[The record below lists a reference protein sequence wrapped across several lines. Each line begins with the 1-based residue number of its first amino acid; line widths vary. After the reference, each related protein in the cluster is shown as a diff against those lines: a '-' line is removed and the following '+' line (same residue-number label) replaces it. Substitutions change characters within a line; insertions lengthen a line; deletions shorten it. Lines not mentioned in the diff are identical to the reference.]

1 MARACLTYLDLE
13 DLSSPSPNEEE
24 LESRKKK
31 YPLVAYASRYW
42 GDHVREAGANID
54 IENIMRLVDDY
65 DRVAGCIQAA
75 WYMESYCANGW
86 DVHKGVCGLHVCA
99 WFGLSSIIPKLDK
112 DDFEVDV
119 EEPIFGQTPLIY
131 ACRRGHVEA
140 AKALLERGASVNK
153 VTLKG
158 TTAMFE
164 AIRENKA
171 KIVGL
176 LLTRK
181 DLDVNAVLVQ
191 DYERTAL
198 MLAARQNHSNIVQL
212 LLKHS
217 KIKVNAQDTYGWTAL
232 SLAAHRGHLNTTKI
246 LLGELEIDANLVN
259 AFGQSALMLAA
270 ERNKPDIVELLLR
283 NGADPM
289 LRIRQGGAT
298 AVLLAAGSNAIS
310 VIETMMKN
318 GVDLDCLDDDRRGL
332 LHHASAKG
340 WPAVVRF
347 LSGLKPEWLDV
358 NSKDMNGQTPLHDA
372 CSSIRGEST
381 KVVDALLELPGINP
395 AVKDNFDRSCIEV
408 AWQHGYI
415 KIMDILQLENKLSKR
430 VATFVPDEQKLP
442 LWSLAKCG
450 FSDILHTQKLAIPSK
465 MVSEK
470 EPGTQNTALHW
481 AVISNQLEI
490 LRLLLHSDASPDHQ
504 NRQGRTPLHLAAVKG
519 NLSATRELLACH
531 ADFNN
536 KDIWGQELLVC
547 HADFN
552 IKDIWG
558 RTAFYIAQQN
568 RHYDVALTL
577 VEVGAAISIT
587 QVEKQRL
594 FFAAV
599 RSKKLTAVMILLDKG
614 AHILGRTPEGFTAL
628 QLAKDVDDADLIRF
642 LRSRMESSPQMK
654 VRVGQSVCRLP
665 MLIAL
670 IAPFLCLASFV
681 TIMYISSHFP

>member
-13 DLSSPSPNEEE
+13 DLSSPSPNDEE

-31 YPLVAYASRYW
+31 YPLVAYASQYW

-54 IENIMRLVDDY
+54 IENVMRLVDDY
-65 DRVAGCIQAA
+65 DRVAGCVQAA
-75 WYMESYCANGW
+75 WYMESYCANAW
-86 DVHKGVCGLHVCA
+86 DVHKGICGLHVCA
-99 WFGLSSIIPKLDK
+99 WFGLSSIIPELDK
-112 DDFEVDV
+112 NDFEVDV

-140 AKALLERGASVNK
+140 AKALLEWGASVNK
-153 VTLKG
+153 ITLKG

-171 KIVGL
+171 KIVEL
-176 LLTRK
+176 LLTRE
-181 DLDVNAVLVQ
+181 DLDLNAVLVQ
-191 DYERTAL
+191 NYERTAL

-212 LLKHS
+212 LLKHP

-246 LLGELEIDANLVN
+246 LLRKPEIDANLVN

-270 ERNKPDIVELLLR
+270 EMNKTEIVELLLR

-289 LRIRQGGAT
+289 LRVRQGGAT
-298 AVLLAAGSNAIS
+298 AVLLAAGSDATS

-340 WPAVVRF
+340 CPAVVHF
-347 LSGLKPEWLDV
+347 LSKLKPEWLDV

-372 CSSIRGEST
+372 CSSSRGEST
-381 KVVDALLELPGINP
+381 KVVEALLELPGINP
-395 AVKDNFDRSCIEV
+395 AVKDNFDRSCIEI

-415 KIMDILQLENKLSKR
+415 KIMDILSKR

-450 FSDILHTQKLAIPSK
+450 FSDILHTQKLTIPSK

-519 NLSATRELLACH
+519 NLSAT
-531 ADFNN
+531 
-536 KDIWGQELLVC
+536 QELLVC

-552 IKDIWG
+552 IKDTWG
-558 RTAFYIAQQN
+558 QTAFYIAQQN

-599 RSKKLTAVMILLDKG
+599 RSKKLTAVMILLDQG
-614 AHILGRTPEGFTAL
+614 AHVLGRTPEGFTAL

-642 LRSRMESSPQMK
+642 LRSTMESGPQMK
-654 VRVGQSVCRLP
+654 VHVGQSVCRLP

-670 IAPFLCLASFV
+670 FAPFLCLASFV

>member
-1 MARACLTYLDLE
+1 MARACLTYLDYE
-13 DLSSPSPNEEE
+13 DLSSPSPNDEE
-24 LESRKKK
+24 LESRKKR
-31 YPLVAYASRYW
+31 YPLVAYASQYW

-75 WYMESYCANGW
+75 WYMESFCANGW

-119 EEPIFGQTPLIY
+119 EEPIFGQTALIY
-131 ACRRGHVEA
+131 ACRRGHVEVA
-140 AKALLERGASVNK
+140 EALLERGASVNK
-153 VTLKG
+153 ITLKG
-158 TTAMFE
+158 RTALFE
-164 AIRENKA
+164 AIREDKA
-171 KIVGL
+171 KIVEL
-176 LLTRK
+176 LLTRE

-198 MLAARQNHSNIVQL
+198 MLAAGQNHVSIVPL
-212 LLKHS
+212 LLKHP
-217 KIKVNAQDTYGWTAL
+217 KIKVNEQDTYKWTAL
-232 SLAAHRGHLNTTKI
+232 SLAAHRGHLDTTKI
-246 LLGELEIDANLVN
+246 LLREPEIDVNLVN
-259 AFGQSALMLAA
+259 AFGQSALTLAA
-270 ERNKPDIVELLLR
+270 ERNKTEIVELLLQ

-289 LRIRQGGAT
+289 LRVHRDGAT

-310 VIETMMKN
+310 VIKTMMKN
-318 GVDLDCLDDDRRGL
+318 GVDLDCLDNDRRGL
-332 LHHASAKG
+332 LHYASAKG

-358 NSKDMNGQTPLHDA
+358 NSKGGNGQTPLHDA
-372 CSSIRGEST
+372 CSSSRGEST
-381 KVVDALLELPGINP
+381 EVVEALLELPGINP

-430 VATFVPDEQKLP
+430 VATFVPDDQKLP

-450 FSDILHTQKLAIPSK
+450 FSDILYTQKLAIPRK
-465 MVSEK
+465 MLSEK

-504 NRQGRTPLHLAAVKG
+504 NHQNRQGRTPLHLAAVKG
-519 NLSATRELLACH
+519 NLSATQELLACH
-531 ADFNN
+531 ADF
-536 KDIWGQELLVC
+536 D
-547 HADFN
+547 
-552 IKDIWG
+552 IKDIW
-558 RTAFYIAQQN
+558 RQTAFYIAQQN
-568 RHYDVALTL
+568 RHYDVALAL

-587 QVEKQRL
+587 QVEIQRL

-599 RSKKLTAVMILLDKG
+599 RSRKLTAVKKLLDEG
-614 AHILGRTPEGFTAL
+614 AHVLGRTPEGFTAL

-642 LRSRMESSPQMK
+642 LRSTMESDPQMK
-654 VRVGQSVCRLP
+654 VRQGCNKSGGARNRG
-665 MLIAL
+665 
-670 IAPFLCLASFV
+670 S
-681 TIMYISSHFP
+681 

>member
-13 DLSSPSPNEEE
+13 DLSSPSPNDEE

-31 YPLVAYASRYW
+31 YPLVAYVSQYW

-54 IENIMRLVDDY
+54 IENVMRLVDDY
-65 DRVAGCIQAA
+65 DRVAGCVQAA

-86 DVHKGVCGLHVCA
+86 DVHKGICGLHVCA

-112 DDFEVDV
+112 DDFKVDV

-140 AKALLERGASVNK
+140 AKALLKRGASVNK
-153 VTLKG
+153 ITLKG

-171 KIVGL
+171 KIVEL
-176 LLTRK
+176 LLTRE

-212 LLKHS
+212 LLKHP
-217 KIKVNAQDTYGWTAL
+217 KIKVNVQDTYGWTAL

-246 LLGELEIDANLVN
+246 LLGKPEIDANLVN

-270 ERNKPDIVELLLR
+270 ERNAFGQSALILAAERNKTEIVELLLQ

-289 LRIRQGGAT
+289 LRVHQDGAT
-298 AVLLAAGSNAIS
+298 AVLLAAGSNAIP
-310 VIETMMKN
+310 VIKTMMKN
-318 GVDLDCLDDDRRGL
+318 EVDLDCLDDHRRGL

-347 LSGLKPEWLDV
+347 LSELRPEWLDV

-372 CSSIRGEST
+372 CSSSRGEST
-381 KVVDALLELPGINP
+381 KVVEALLELPGINP

-415 KIMDILQLENKLSKR
+415 KIMDILQLKNNFSKR

-450 FSDILHTQKLAIPSK
+450 FSDILHTQKLTIPTK

-504 NRQGRTPLHLAAVKG
+504 NCQGRTPLHLAAVKG
-519 NLSATRELLACH
+519 NLSATKELLACH

-536 KDIWGQELLVC
+536 KDIWGQ
-547 HADFN
+547 
-552 IKDIWG
+552 
-558 RTAFYIAQQN
+558 TAFYIAQQN

-599 RSKKLTAVMILLDKG
+599 RSKKLTAVMILLDQG
-614 AHILGRTPEGFTAL
+614 AHVLGRTLEGFTAL

-642 LRSRMESSPQMK
+642 LRSTMESGPQMK

-670 IAPFLCLASFV
+670 FAPFLCLASFV

>member
-13 DLSSPSPNEEE
+13 DLSSPSPNDEE
-24 LESRKKK
+24 LESRIKK
-31 YPLVAYASRYW
+31 YPLVAYASQYW

-65 DRVAGCIQAA
+65 DRVAGCVQAA

-86 DVHKGVCGLHVCA
+86 DVHKGICGLHVCA

-140 AKALLERGASVNK
+140 AKALLEWGASVNK
-153 VTLKG
+153 ITLKG

-171 KIVGL
+171 KIVEL
-176 LLTRK
+176 LLTRE
-181 DLDVNAVLVQ
+181 DLDLNAVLVQ

-212 LLKHS
+212 LLKHP
-217 KIKVNAQDTYGWTAL
+217 KIKVNAQDKYGWTAL
-232 SLAAHRGHLNTTKI
+232 SLAAYRGHLNTTKI
-246 LLGELEIDANLVN
+246 LLGKPEIDANLVN

-270 ERNKPDIVELLLR
+270 ERNKTEIVELLLR

-289 LRIRQGGAT
+289 LRVRQGGAT

-310 VIETMMKN
+310 VIKTMMKN

-347 LSGLKPEWLDV
+347 LGELKPEWLDV

-372 CSSIRGEST
+372 CSSSRGEST
-381 KVVDALLELPGINP
+381 KVVEALLELPGINP

-430 VATFVPDEQKLP
+430 VATFVPDEQELP

-450 FSDILHTQKLAIPSK
+450 FSDILHTQKLTIPTK

-519 NLSATRELLACH
+519 NLSATQELLACH

-536 KDIWGQELLVC
+536 KDIWGQ
-547 HADFN
+547 
-552 IKDIWG
+552 
-558 RTAFYIAQQN
+558 TAFYIAQQN

-599 RSKKLTAVMILLDKG
+599 RSNKLTAVMILLDQG
-614 AHILGRTPEGFTAL
+614 AHVLGRTPEGFTAL

-642 LRSRMESSPQMK
+642 LRSTMESGPQMK

-670 IAPFLCLASFV
+670 FAPFLCLASFV

>member
-1 MARACLTYLDLE
+1 MARACLTYLDIE
-13 DLSSPSPNEEE
+13 DLSSPSPNDEE

-31 YPLVAYASRYW
+31 YPLVAYASQYW
-42 GDHVREAGANID
+42 GDHVREAGADID
-54 IENIMRLVDDY
+54 IENIMRLVDDD
-65 DRVAGCIQAA
+65 DRVAACIQAA

-86 DVHKGVCGLHVCA
+86 DVHKGVYGLHVCA
-99 WFGLSSIIPKLDK
+99 WFGLSSIIPKLDE

-131 ACRRGHVEA
+131 ACRRGHVKA

-153 VTLKG
+153 ITLKG
-158 TTAMFE
+158 RTAMFE

-171 KIVGL
+171 KIVEL
-176 LLTRK
+176 FLTRE

-198 MLAARQNHSNIVQL
+198 MLAAGQNHVNIVQL
-212 LLKHS
+212 LLKHP
-217 KIKVNAQDTYGWTAL
+217 KIKVNEQDTYGWTAL

-246 LLGELEIDANLVN
+246 LLRKREIDANLVN

-270 ERNKPDIVELLLR
+270 ERNQTEIVELLLQ

-289 LRIRQGGAT
+289 LRVRQGGAT

-318 GVDLDCLDDDRRGL
+318 EVDLDCLDDDHRGL
-332 LHHASAKG
+332 LHYASAKG
-340 WPAVVRF
+340 WPAVVRL
-347 LSGLKPEWLDV
+347 LSGLKLEWLDV
-358 NSKDMNGQTPLHDA
+358 NSKDINGQTPLHDA
-372 CSSIRGEST
+372 CSSSRGEST
-381 KVVDALLELPGINP
+381 EVVEALLELPGINP
-395 AVKDNFDRSCIEV
+395 AVKDNFGRSCIEV

-415 KIMDILQLENKLSKR
+415 KIMDILSKR

-442 LWSLAKCG
+442 LWSLAKRG
-450 FSDILHTQKLAIPSK
+450 FSDILYTQKLAIPSK
-465 MVSEK
+465 MLSEK

-490 LRLLLHSDASPDHQ
+490 LQLLLHSDAQLLLRDAQLLLHSDASPDHR
-504 NRQGRTPLHLAAVKG
+504 NRQRRTPLHLAAVKG
-519 NLSATRELLACH
+519 NLSATQELLACH
-531 ADFNN
+531 ADFDI
-536 KDIWGQELLVC
+536 KDIWGQ
-547 HADFN
+547 
-552 IKDIWG
+552 
-558 RTAFYIAQQN
+558 TAFYIAQQN

-577 VEVGAAISIT
+577 VEAGAAISIT

-599 RSKKLTAVMILLDKG
+599 RSKKLTAVMRLLDAG
-614 AHILGRTPEGFTAL
+614 AHVLGRTPEGFTAL

-642 LRSRMESSPQMK
+642 LRSTMESGPQMK

-670 IAPFLCLASFV
+670 FAPFLCLASFV
-681 TIMYISSHFP
+681 AIMYISSHFP